1 MGGGTACDPVA
12 AARPFAL
19 TLVVGATGYC
29 DLVADR
35 RKGPQGPFFCGSLH
49 SSMNSSQTKPGEAVG
64 GLDVDAI
71 AIPLVV
77 AVTGHRDL
85 VASELSG
92 IRDEVRSLFQQLIDH
107 YPERRLRVMSPLAE
121 GADQLVAEV
130 ALELG
135 IELSVPLPMPRDLY
149 LQDFDTPESRA
160 RFEALCDRAIDVFE
174 LPLAKGNTVEQ
185 ISEPGQARNRQYAQV
200 GIFLC
205 AHCHILLA
213 IWDGKVTSDLGGT
226 GQVVKFHH
234 DDVMPGYTT
243 RTVATQ
249 QMLVDDESDLVY
261 HIVCSRDRGAGAPAD
276 GLTSLDAFWFTK
288 DRHNPRSQEIPRQH
302 RLIFERSGEFSRDA
316 MKHAEKI
323 AAEKYPL
330 YNEEQVER
338 LPPGVDDI
346 NDLFCIGDWLAIHYQ
361 KKVLLT
367 FRVTHLLAFLMGL
380 MFILY
385 TDVEGWPYFMAAFL
399 AFFVV
404 SAGVQQVAGLRGW
417 HRKYLDYR
425 TLAEGLRV
433 QFYWAVA
440 GVGSESGS
448 KFTHDNFLQTQDPEL
463 GWIRNVMRVAGTE
476 SDVNRNSDP
485 AGLEFVIQEWI
496 GDENSGQLGYFANK
510 SSERIRRNRFTERL
524 GHLSLLTSVAVVVVF
539 LTVGSHLPESW
550 SEPLMVVMGTML
562 LVFAIRQ
569 GYAYAT
575 AEKDLIKQYEFMLRL
590 FENARRRLDDA
601 DDTLEQRMILRAL
614 GGSALDEHAEW
625 ILMHRDRTID
635 KGEIWRMGS

>member
-1 MGGGTACDPVA
+1 MSGA
-12 AARPFAL
+12 APRTF
-19 TLVVGATGYC
+19 
-29 DLVADR
+29 
-35 RKGPQGPFFCGSLH
+35 
-49 SSMNSSQTKPGEAVG
+49 
-64 GLDVDAI
+64 

-85 VASELSG
+85 VEAEVPQ
-92 IRDEVRSLFQQLIDH
+92 IRQRVQDLLKSLAAQ
-107 YPERRLRVMSPLAE
+107 YPDRRLRVMSPLAE

-130 ALELG
+130 ALDLG
-135 IELSVPLPMPRDLY
+135 IELTVPLPMPRHLY
-149 LQDFDTPESRA
+149 LQDFKTPDARAQFES
-160 RFEALCDRAIDVFE
+160 LCDRATEVFE
-174 LPLAKGNTVEQ
+174 LPLARGNTVEK
-185 ISEPGQARNRQYAQV
+185 ISTPGPARNREYAQV
-200 GIFLC
+200 GVFQC

-213 IWDGKVTSDLGGT
+213 IWDGKVTADLGGT

-243 RTVATQ
+243 RTMATQ

-261 HIVCSRDRGAGAPAD
+261 HIVCSRDRPDGAPGE
-276 GLTSLDAFWFTK
+276 GLTPLDAFWFTK
-288 DRHNPRSQEIPRQH
+288 DRENPRSQEIPAQH
-302 RLIFERSGEFSRDA
+302 QLIFERSGEFSRDA
-316 MKHAEKI
+316 VQHAEEI
-323 AAEKYPL
+323 QANKYPL
-330 YNEEQVER
+330 YSDEQRER

-346 NDLFCIGDWLAIHYQ
+346 NDLFCIADWLAICYQ

-367 FRVTHLLAFLMGL
+367 LRMTHLLAFLMGL

-385 TDVEGWPYFMAAFL
+385 NDLDAWPYFMLAFL
-399 AFFVV
+399 MFFAL
-404 SAGVQQVAGLRGW
+404 SAGIQQAAGRRGW

-440 GVGSESGS
+440 GIGSENES
-448 KFTHDNFLQTQDPEL
+448 KFAHDNFLQTQDPEL

-476 SDVNRNSDP
+476 YDVSRNADS
-485 AGLEFVIQEWI
+485 AGLEFVIREWI
-496 GDENSGQLGYFANK
+496 GEQDSGQLGYFAKK

-524 GHLSLLTSVAVVVVF
+524 GHLSLLTSVVMVTVF
-539 LTVGSHLPESW
+539 LVAGSRLPDTW
-550 SEPLMVVMGTML
+550 SGPLMVLMGTML
-562 LVFAIRQ
+562 LLFAIRQ

-575 AEKDLIKQYEFMLRL
+575 AEKDLIKQYEFMSRL
-590 FENARRRLDDA
+590 FENARRRLDST
-601 DDTLEQRMILRAL
+601 DDEEEQRMILRAL

>member
-1 MGGGTACDPVA
+1 MNPPRT
-12 AARPFAL
+12 
-19 TLVVGATGYC
+19 
-29 DLVADR
+29 DLSDAN
-35 RKGPQGPFFCGSLH
+35 L
-49 SSMNSSQTKPGEAVG
+49 E
-64 GLDVDAI
+64 LDKI

-85 VASELSG
+85 LSSEVSG
-92 IRDEVRSLFQQLIDH
+92 IRDQVRSLLQQLIDQ
-107 YPERRLRVMSPLAE
+107 YPDRRLRVMSPLAE

-135 IELSVPLPMPRDLY
+135 IELSVPLPMPRHLY

-160 RFEALCDRAIDVFE
+160 RFESLCDRAIEVFE
-174 LPLAKGNTVEQ
+174 LPLSSGNTVEQ
-185 ISEPGQARNRQYAQV
+185 ISAPGEARNREYAQV
-200 GIFLC
+200 GVFLC

-213 IWDGKVTSDLGGT
+213 LWDGKLTSDLGGT

-243 RTVATQ
+243 RTIATQ

-261 HIVCSRDRGAGAPAD
+261 HIVCSRDRPGGEPAD
-276 GLTSLDAFWFTK
+276 GLTPLDATWFTK
-288 DRHNPRSQEIPRQH
+288 DRLNPRSADMPRQH
-302 RLIFERSGEFSRDA
+302 RLVFERSSEFSRDA
-316 MKHAEKI
+316 IKHAEKI
-323 AAEKYPL
+323 AVEKYPL
-330 YNEEQVER
+330 YTDEQSGQ

-346 NDLFCIGDWLAIHYQ
+346 NALFCIGDWLAIHYQ

-367 FRVTHLLAFLMGL
+367 LRVTHLLAFLMGL

-385 TDVEGWPYFMAAFL
+385 TDVEGWVYYMIAFL
-399 AFFVV
+399 VFFFV
-404 SAGVQQVAGLRGW
+404 SAGVQQLAGHRGW

-440 GVGSESGS
+440 GIGSENES

-476 SDVNRNSDP
+476 SDVNRESNQ
-485 AGLEFVIQEWI
+485 AGLEFVIKEWI
-496 GDENSGQLGYFANK
+496 GDANSGQLGYFAKK
-510 SSERIRRNRFTERL
+510 SRDRTRRNRFTERL
-524 GHLSLLTSVAVVVVF
+524 GFLSLLTSVAVVAVF
-539 LTVGSHLPESW
+539 VIAGARLPESW
-550 SEPLMVVMGTML
+550 SGPLMVVMGTML
-562 LVFAIRQ
+562 LVYAIRQ

-575 AEKDLIKQYEFMLRL
+575 AEKELIKQYEFMLRL
-590 FENARRRLDDA
+590 FENARRRLDDTE
-601 DDTLEQRMILRAL
+601 DTVEQRLILRAL

-625 ILMHRDRTID
+625 ILMHRDRTVD